1 MFAYYFCCQGNY
13 GVIYCGHMANPTNTI
28 DKRQVARSIRTLM
41 DYAGINIEELG
52 TLSASPA
59 SDDEE
64 ETRLSPEWEAML
76 QEARDEVARG
86 DILGPFTSAE
96 EAIMALHHE
105 S

>member
-1 MFAYYFCCQGNY
+1 
-13 GVIYCGHMANPTNTI
+13 VIYCGYMANPTNTI

-76 QEARDEVARG
+76 QEARDEQRTLFDISFGFVAIRHVSG
-86 DILGPFTSAE
+86 IGHVDQTFTGQ
-96 EAIMALHHE
+96 
-105 S
+105 

>member
-1 MFAYYFCCQGNY
+1 MFACYFCCQGHY
-13 GVIYCGHMANPTNTI
+13 GVISCGHMATPTTPLAT
-28 DKRQVARSIRTLM
+28 RQVARSIRTLM

-64 ETRLSPEWEAML
+64 ETRLSPEWEAIL